1 MVRSC
6 MDVNSFTCRKCGKK
20 GNKYEILDHIKKDD
34 CSNHDAENKSK
45 KEEKEKSKLIKT
57 QWFH

>member
-1 MVRSC
+1 

-20 GNKYEILDHIKKDD
+20 GNKYEILDHIKKED
-34 CSNHDAENKSK
+34 CSNHDAENKKGK